1 MTNTEKVCEFTAAI
15 RGYHYYRQLWNP
27 QVSKVLQCV
36 HDFGNVF
43 DIFAIKTLNN
53 KGEIV
58 GHLPREIS
66 RVSKLLLDRGATI
79 QATLTTTNYR
89 RSPLVQGGL
98 EIACKV
104 TARMAGTVRNHML
117 LERYMKLVTE
127 LYADP
132 KEEVIL
138 GSFLVKACETSAQPT
153 SIKKKKSKDST
164 EPSKKPRRDRD
175 IRTNFLNAATKTS
188 ATRDRNEP
196 AKNEKP
202 AEKISIILDD

>member
-1 MTNTEKVCEFTAAI
+1 MTNTENVCEFTAVI
-15 RGYHYYRQLWNP
+15 RGYHYYRQPWNP
-27 QVSKVLQCV
+27 QVSEVLQCV

-58 GHLPREIS
+58 GHLLREIS
-66 RVSKLLLDRGATI
+66 RVSKFLLDCGATI
-79 QATLTTTNYR
+79 QATLTTANYR

-104 TARMAGTVRNHML
+104 TARMAGTVRNHVL

-132 KEEVIL
+132 KEEVVL

-153 SIKKKKSKDST
+153 
-164 EPSKKPRRDRD
+164 
-175 IRTNFLNAATKTS
+175 
-188 ATRDRNEP
+188 
-196 AKNEKP
+196 
-202 AEKISIILDD
+202 